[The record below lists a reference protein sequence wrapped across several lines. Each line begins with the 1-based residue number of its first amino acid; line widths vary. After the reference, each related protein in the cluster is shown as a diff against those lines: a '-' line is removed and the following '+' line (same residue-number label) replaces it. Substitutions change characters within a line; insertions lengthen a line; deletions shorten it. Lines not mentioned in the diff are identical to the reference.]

1 MFLKVHYKFIDYV
14 LPLIFFVPYSSYSW
28 NSVPACKIKSLWD
41 YWDNSKWEGIALLPQ
56 CDFILL
62 VKNLVGQKFFRELNL
77 FLILLI
83 GFVYAYQYNF
93 FSFGSQCRFVILNIL
108 TILRTF
114 PSVND
119 GSVLITNILEFAV
132 YPPKCYAYVL
142 PLYPQK
148 FLWEKFYV
156 FIFTDKEIEK
166 KTHK

>member
-1 MFLKVHYKFIDYV
+1 MFYLLFC
-14 LPLIFFVPYSSYSW
+14 FAPYSSYSW
-28 NSVPACKIKSLWD
+28 KSVPTCKIKSLWD

-132 YPPKCYAYVL
+132 YSPKCYAYVL
-142 PLYPQK
+142 PLYPQT

-156 FIFTDKEIEK
+156 FIFTDKENEN